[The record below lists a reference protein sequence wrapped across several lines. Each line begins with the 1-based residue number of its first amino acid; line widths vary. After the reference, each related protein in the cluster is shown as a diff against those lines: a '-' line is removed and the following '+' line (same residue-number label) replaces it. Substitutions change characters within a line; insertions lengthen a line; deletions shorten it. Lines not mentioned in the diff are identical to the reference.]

1 MLYSRILAAGRAL
14 PARYVTNDELAAEL
28 ARDGIETSDEWIRT
42 RTGIEGRYIAE
53 EGLTTLELARRASV
67 EALQRAGIAA
77 DTVDLIV
84 VATTTPDSLRL
95 PVGSRPRWAQRAVRR
110 LTCRPCAR
118 GLFMP

>member
-67 EALQRAGIAA
+67 EDGLE
-77 DTVDLIV
+77 TLI
-84 VATTTPDSLRL
+84 
-95 PVGSRPRWAQRAVRR
+95 RR
-110 LTCRPCAR
+110 RSSWQ
-118 GLFMP
+118 

>member
-67 EALQRAGIAA
+67 EALQRAGGFDRRRDDDAGYGFPFDCLSA
-77 DTVDLIV
+77 
-84 VATTTPDSLRL
+84 PGR
-95 PVGSRPRWAQRAVRR
+95 VGRS
-110 LTCRPCAR
+110 
-118 GLFMP
+118 GLCGV

>member
-53 EGLTTLELARRASV
+53 ERLTTFELARRASV
-67 EALQRAGIAA
+67 EALQRAGVAP
-77 DTVDLIV
+77 DPVD
-84 VATTTPDSLRL
+84 
-95 PVGSRPRWAQRAVRR
+95 
-110 LTCRPCAR
+110 
-118 GLFMP
+118 